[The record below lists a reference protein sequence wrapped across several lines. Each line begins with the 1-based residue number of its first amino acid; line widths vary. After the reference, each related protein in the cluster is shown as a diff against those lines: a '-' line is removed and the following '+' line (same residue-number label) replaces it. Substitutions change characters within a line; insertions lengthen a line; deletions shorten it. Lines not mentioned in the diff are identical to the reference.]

1 MVTAR
6 DVDDSLAK
14 VGREG
19 CAYGVRTRGMTRAY
33 RNYLAGFC
41 LAGTGLG
48 ALLVSIA
55 RDNAAVV
62 GQQLDR
68 HCAQAEQRAAVV
80 DADLRANTERFHE
93 ISRRT
98 AEVAS
103 EVLALKQATQA
114 QTEML
119 RDVLL
124 AVDRRQP
131 AAPR

>member
-6 DVDDSLAK
+6 DVDEALTK

-19 CAYGVRTRGMTRAY
+19 CAYGVRTRGMVRAY
-33 RNYLAGFC
+33 RAYLAGAA
-41 LAGTGLG
+41 LVGAALV
-48 ALLVSIA
+48 ALLIWVAQTSA
-55 RDNAAVV
+55 GDVA
-62 GQQLDR
+62 QQLDR
-68 HCAQAEQRAAVV
+68 HCAQAAARTSVV
-80 DADLRANTERFHE
+80 DADLRATTERFHE

-103 EVLALKQATQA
+103 EVAALKQATQA

-124 AVDRRQP
+124 AVNNRQP